1 MNLKQVAALAGVS
14 VSTVSRVLN
23 GKTYVNE
30 DTRKIVMEAIRKTN
44 YQPNALAQSLKMGR
58 SNTICLMIPSIENMM
73 FPKLTRGV
81 EDEARKNGMTVFLCN
96 TDEDA
101 VIEKSYLETMKQR
114 WIDGFIVCSLGSDAP
129 HIRSLR
135 DEGYPLVLVNRF
147 EESDIGQ
154 VDTVAAD
161 NFQIGYD
168 AVRYLV
174 RTGHRRVAIVC
185 GREELLLYRERLRG
199 YCKAL
204 EDSGL
209 PVRQEMILREDSGN
223 DGFYYQI
230 REMVMQ
236 GEKPDAIFCT
246 SDPKAFVVMH
256 ALHDLGLRIPE
267 DVAVLGVDNVSMS
280 AMVEPPL
287 STISQHLYDM
297 GMTAAKSLI
306 RQIEYK
312 DKYGELPKPQRI
324 IMNSDLIV
332 RRSTN

>member
-1 MNLKQVAALAGVS
+1 MNLKQVAAVAGVS

-23 GKTYVNE
+23 GKSYVNE
-30 DTRKIVMEAIRKTN
+30 ETRKIVTEAIRKTN

-58 SNTICLMIPSIENMM
+58 SNTICLMIPSIENLM

-101 VIEKSYLETMKQR
+101 AIEKSYLETMKQR
-114 WIDGFIVCSLGSDAP
+114 WIDGFIVCSLSSDAP

-147 EESDIGQ
+147 EESDIGK
-154 VDTVAAD
+154 VDTVTSD

-168 AVRYLV
+168 ATRYLA
-174 RTGHRRVAIVC
+174 RIGHKRIAIVC

-199 YCKAL
+199 YRKAL
-204 EDSGL
+204 SDSGL
-209 PVRQEMILREDSGN
+209 PEREECLLRESGGSN
-223 DGFYYQI
+223 GFYYQI
-230 REMVMQ
+230 RELAEQ
-236 GEKPDAIFCT
+236 GQLPDAIFCT

-256 ALHDLGLRIPE
+256 ALHDMGLRIPE
-267 DVAVLGVDNVSMS
+267 DVAVIGVDNVSMS

-287 STISQHLYDM
+287 STMTQHLYDM
-297 GMTAAKSLI
+297 GMEAAKSLI

-312 DKYGELPKPQRI
+312 DKYGELPKPQRM

-332 RRSTN
+332 RRSTK

>member
-1 MNLKQVAALAGVS
+1 MNLKQVAAMAGVS

-23 GKTYVNE
+23 GKSYVNE
-30 DTRKIVMEAIRKTN
+30 ETRKKVTQAIRQTN

-58 SNTICLMIPSIENMM
+58 SNTICLMIPSIENLM
-73 FPKLTRGV
+73 FPKMTRGV

-96 TDEDA
+96 TDEDDT
-101 VIEKSYLETMKQR
+101 IEKSYIDTMKQR
-114 WIDGFIVCSLGSDAP
+114 WVDGFIVCSLSSNAP

-154 VDTVAAD
+154 VDTITTD

-168 AVRYLV
+168 ATKYLL
-174 RTGHRRVAIVC
+174 RTGHSRVAIAC

-199 YCKAL
+199 YQKAL
-204 EDSGL
+204 QDNGR
-209 PVRQEMILREDSGN
+209 PLREEFVLREVGDANS
-223 DGFYYQI
+223 FYYLV
-230 REMVMQ
+230 RELMARP
-236 GEKPDAIFCT
+236 EAPDAIFCS

-256 ALHDLGLRIPE
+256 ALHDLGLRIPQ
-267 DVAVLGVDNVSMS
+267 DVAVIGVDNVSMAS
-280 AMVEPPL
+280 LVEPPL
-287 STISQHLYDM
+287 STISQHLHDM
-297 GMTAAKSLI
+297 GMAAAKSVI

-312 DKYGELPKPQRI
+312 DKYGVLPKPQRI
-324 IMNSDLIV
+324 IMSTDLIV

>member
-1 MNLKQVAALAGVS
+1 MNLKQVAAVAGVS

-23 GKTYVNE
+23 GKSYVNE
-30 DTRKIVMEAIRKTN
+30 ETRKIVTEAIRKTN

-58 SNTICLMIPSIENMM
+58 SNTICLMIPSIENLM

-101 VIEKSYLETMKQR
+101 AIEKSYLETMKQR
-114 WIDGFIVCSLGSDAP
+114 WIDGFIVCSLSSDAP

-147 EESDIGQ
+147 EESDIGK
-154 VDTVAAD
+154 VDTVTSD

-168 AVRYLV
+168 ATRYLA
-174 RTGHRRVAIVC
+174 RIGHKRIAIVC

-199 YCKAL
+199 YRKAL
-204 EDSGL
+204 SDSGL
-209 PVRQEMILREDSGN
+209 PEREEYLLRESGDSN
-223 DGFYYQI
+223 GFYYQI
-230 REMVMQ
+230 RELAEQ
-236 GEKPDAIFCT
+236 GQLPDAIFCT

-256 ALHDLGLRIPE
+256 ALHDMGLRIPE
-267 DVAVLGVDNVSMS
+267 DVAVIGVDNVSMS

-287 STISQHLYDM
+287 STMTQHLYDM
-297 GMTAAKSLI
+297 GMEAAKSLI

-312 DKYGELPKPQRI
+312 DKYGELPKPQRM

-332 RRSTN
+332 RRSTK

>member
-30 DTRKIVMEAIRKTN
+30 DTRKVVMEAIRKTN

-58 SNTICLMIPSIENMM
+58 SNTICLMIPSIENLM

-81 EDEARKNGMTVFLCN
+81 EDEARKNGLTVILCN

-101 VIEKSYLETMKQR
+101 VTEKSYIETMKQR

-129 HIRSLR
+129 HIRALR

-147 EESDIGQ
+147 EESDVGK
-154 VDTVAAD
+154 VDTVSSD
-161 NFQIGYD
+161 NYQIGYD
-168 AVRYLV
+168 ATRYLI
-174 RTGHRRVAIVC
+174 RTGHKQIAIAC

-199 YCKAL
+199 YRKAM
-204 EDSGL
+204 EENGL
-209 PVRQEMILREDSGN
+209 PVREEFILHEAGGN
-223 DGFYYQI
+223 NGFYYQV
-230 REMVMQ
+230 RDLVEQ
-236 GEKPDAIFCT
+236 GSVPDAIFCT

-256 ALHDLGLRIPE
+256 ALHDLGLRMPE
-267 DVAVLGVDNVSMS
+267 DVAVIGVDNVSMAS
-280 AMVEPPL
+280 MVEPPL
-287 STISQHLYDM
+287 STISQHLHDM
-297 GMTAAKSLI
+297 GVAAAKSLI

-312 DKYGELPKPQRI
+312 DKYGELPKPQRT